1 MAIGLS
7 SSLAAFSIL
16 CQDHSMKHVLLAL
29 LFSMALTAQ
38 TVQQLT
44 EQLGKTVLY
53 SDIALSPDGAHVAWV
68 QSTAAS
74 TSKQTYVR
82 GTSENTAATGVRVPI
97 TGDRTDFDPAWSP
110 DSKTL
115 AFFSSAGE
123 KEQRQL
129 WKVNADGSN
138 PQKFTNLKGY
148 AARPRWSIFEDWNR
162 S

>member
-1 MAIGLS
+1 
-7 SSLAAFSIL
+7 
-16 CQDHSMKHVLLAL
+16 MKHVLLAL
-29 LFSMALTAQ
+29 LFPMALTAQ

-53 SDIALSPDGAHVAWV
+53 SDVAVSPDGAHVAWV

-82 GTSENTAATGVRVPI
+82 ETSGNTAATVVRVPI

-115 AFFSSAGE
+115 AFFSSAGQ

-129 WKVNADGSN
+129 WAVKADGSD
-138 PQKFTNLKGY
+138 P
-148 AARPRWSIFEDWNR
+148 
-162 S
+162 